1 MPSHIDV
8 LMGDYE
14 ACVISNEAAITADS
28 KLINISPETA
38 GPTSFYFGYIVHNY
52 HMLVYGCILGGFE
65 NKAREVSQFL
75 NEQYLSED
83 WLSEHPNVVPYLE
96 SYSSMD
102 IHILVRF
109 GRWNEI
115 LGLKLPVDEKLM
127 LYRTATIRYAR
138 ALAYSNLSRLKRNQ
152 SSKHNLNNKQ
162 CNDYIKA
169 AKVEADK
176 YDILQAD
183 PIARDRILHNNTVA
197 QLLAVDVPMVRGE
210 IAYAEKNYQL
220 AFELLRKAVK
230 LDDTLKYDEPWG
242 KMQPIRHALGGL
254 LLKRGLVDEAE
265 KVFQSDLLLHPK
277 NPWSMKGLIQCLDLK
292 LSHNDN
298 CNITK
303 KKTNSLKQCCDKNIT
318 KNSGVYGRKKDHKQL
333 CLAMV
338 DQRNSKW
345 ADFKITH
352 SCACCCDQYIE

>member
-14 ACVISNEAAITADS
+14 ACVISNETAITADS
-28 KLINISPETA
+28 KLMNISPETA

-65 NKAREVSQFL
+65 KKAREVAQFL

-138 ALAYSNLSRLKRNQ
+138 ALAYSNLSRLKRHQ
-152 SSKHNLNNKQ
+152 SSRHDLNNKQ
-162 CNDYIKA
+162 CNNYIKA
-169 AKVEADK
+169 SKVEADK
-176 YDILQAD
+176 YDILQAN

-197 QLLAVDVPMVRGE
+197 QLLAVDVPMIRGE

-220 AFELLRKAVK
+220 AFELLRKAIK

-292 LSHNDN
+292 LSHDDN

-303 KKTNSLKQCCDKNIT
+303 KKTKSLKQCCDKNIT
-318 KNSGVYGRKKDHKQL
+318 KNAGVCVRKKDHKQL

-352 SCACCCDQYIE
+352 SCACCCD